1 MKKYTKIFAALL
13 AAVITCSMPVPA
25 FAAEAASAKE
35 EVIYIIADADGHVT
49 SVNAVNI
56 FGGGDVVDFG
66 NYRDVKMLT
75 STENITQNG
84 DKITFR
90 TNDRKVYYQGTMENT
105 EIPWNISV
113 RYYLDGKEY
122 SASEIAGQSGKLE
135 IRLSIVKNENC
146 KGDFFEN
153 YALQASLTLD
163 TAICENITASGATI
177 ANVGSNKQITY
188 TVFPGKGLESSITA
202 DVSEFEMDALSFNG
216 LKLNLNIEIDDA
228 ELTDQVSQLMDA
240 TKKLTD
246 GSNALNSNSQT
257 LKTGSDS
264 LDSGLSS
271 VHSGVADLDNGIAT
285 LQEGISSAQ
294 AALDTLNGKSYD
306 LINGSAQM
314 KSALETIQT
323 NLSSVSVSADQ
334 LAELTGAS
342 GAIKRGISDLYD
354 GAYALSQN
362 LGFAQYK
369 VVMAQN
375 GLDIDALRAGNTQA
389 INDLSALI
397 TSLQQT
403 VAQLENV
410 PEYEGQAA
418 LLQSQIASL
427 QSVIQLLT
435 GNNAAIGGTESY
447 LDNLAAG
454 VDSLYQNL
462 GALKTQYE
470 LFDAKIGELAGTLSN
485 MLAKLST
492 LSSGID
498 ELVRNYAPLDSGISE
513 YTVGVAQLAAG
524 YTRIVDG
531 VSALASGSKTLLSGS
546 GALKNGAGE
555 LYDGIAAYCEGV
567 SELAAGTN
575 KLYTKTDGMNTQ
587 VQKQIDEILAS
598 IGGEETETVSFVS
611 DKNTNVNSVQF
622 VMKTAAIEKAEVIA
636 NDVQEE
642 APLNFWQKLLRL
654 FGMY

>member
-1 MKKYTKIFAALL
+1 MNKNTKFTAALL
-13 AAVITCSMPVPA
+13 AAVMACSLTVPA
-25 FAAEAASAKE
+25 FAAEAASEKE
-35 EVIYIIADADGHVT
+35 EVLYIITDAAGNVT

-56 FGGGDVVDFG
+56 FRGGDVVDFG
-66 NYRDVKMLT
+66 NYSDVKMLT
-75 STENITQNG
+75 STESITQSG
-84 DKITFR
+84 DKITFH
-90 TNDRKVYYQGTMENT
+90 TDDRKVYYQGIIENA

-122 SASEIAGQSGKLE
+122 SASETAGQSGKLE
-135 IRLSIVKNENC
+135 IRLFISKNEKC

-153 YALQASLTLD
+153 YALQASVTLD
-163 TAICENITASGATI
+163 TERCENIAAPDATM
-177 ANVGSNKQITY
+177 ANVGSDKQITY
-188 TVFPGKGLESSITA
+188 TVLPGKGLESSITA
-202 DVSEFEMDALSFNG
+202 DVSEFEMDAISING
-216 LKLNLNIEIDDA
+216 IKLNLNVEIDDA
-228 ELTDQVSQLMDA
+228 ELMDQVSELMDA
-240 TKKLTD
+240 TKKLNE
-246 GSNALNSNSQT
+246 GSGELNSNSET
-257 LKTGSDS
+257 LKTGSSS

-285 LQEGISSAQ
+285 LKKGISSAQ

-306 LINGSAQM
+306 LINGSAQI

-342 GAIKRGISDLYD
+342 SAIKQGISDLYD

-369 VVMAQN
+369 AVMARSRI
-375 GLDIDALRAGNTQA
+375 DIDALQAGNTQA
-389 INDLSALI
+389 INDLSAQIGTLHQA
-397 TSLQQT
+397 L
-403 VAQLENV
+403 AQVENV
-410 PEYEGQAA
+410 PGYEAQAA
-418 LLQSQIASL
+418 QLQSQIASL
-427 QSVIQLLT
+427 QSVIQLLS

-462 GALKTQYE
+462 GTLKTQYE

-485 MLAKLST
+485 MLVKLST

-498 ELVRNYAPLDSGISE
+498 ELITNYALLDSGINE
-513 YTVGVAQLAAG
+513 YTGGVAQLAAG
-524 YTRIVDG
+524 YTQIVDG
-531 VSALASGSKTLLSGS
+531 VSSLASGSKTLLSGS
-546 GALKNGAGE
+546 GKLKNGAGE
-555 LYDGIAAYCEGV
+555 LYDGIVAYCDGV

-575 KLYTKTDGMNTQ
+575 ELYTKTDGMDTQ
-587 VQKQIDEILAS
+587 LQEQIDEILAS

-611 DKNTNVNSVQF
+611 DKNMNVNSVQF
-622 VMKTAAIEKAEVIA
+622 VMKTAVIEKAEVIA
-636 NDVQEE
+636 NDAPEE